1 MRLILDTHALL
12 WFLLND
18 PQLSEP
24 ALHAIADP
32 NNDIFVSPASYWEL
46 AIKIQLGKYSLPER
60 LGQFMEREI
69 AINELEVIPIL
80 PAHADVLTTLPT
92 FHRDPFDRL
101 IIAQAMCENLIVV
114 TCDAVFAAYPV
125 QQLW

>member
-1 MRLILDTHALL
+1 MRLLLDTHALL

-32 NNDIFVSPASYWEL
+32 NNDVFVSPASYWEL
-46 AIKIQLGKYSLPER
+46 AIKIQLGKYSLPEP

-69 AINELEVIPIL
+69 AANEFEVVPIL
-80 PAHADVLTTLPT
+80 PAHAEVLTTLPT
-92 FHRDPFDRL
+92 YHRDPFDRL
-101 IIAQAMCENLIVV
+101 IIAQAMHENLTVV
-114 TCDAVFAAYPV
+114 TYDAAFAAYPV
-125 QQLW
+125 SRLW